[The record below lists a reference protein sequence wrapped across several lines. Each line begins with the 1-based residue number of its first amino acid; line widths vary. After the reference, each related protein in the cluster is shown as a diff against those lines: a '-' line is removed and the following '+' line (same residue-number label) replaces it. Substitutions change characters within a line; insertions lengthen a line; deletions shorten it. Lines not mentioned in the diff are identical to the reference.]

1 MTIMNRKIAKEKR
14 VKSAKFV
21 VRKNLRV
28 VRRKSVG
35 KMSLKRSQKKKK
47 EMPILTSTRR
57 VSAVGKRE
65 KKKKRNL
72 KLSLQL
78 HHLLLLNQVSQTCQ
92 QLKRFAAL
100 SI

>member
-35 KMSLKRSQKKKK
+35 KMSLKRSQRKKK
-47 EMPILTSTRR
+47 EMP
-57 VSAVGKRE
+57 
-65 KKKKRNL
+65 N
-72 KLSLQL
+72 
-78 HHLLLLNQVSQTCQ
+78 
-92 QLKRFAAL
+92 
-100 SI
+100 